1 MVGRSVDKKDE
12 IRAYIKA
19 RSKLGFSLK
28 KLMTEI
34 STAFGPYC
42 VSYDTVRRWKKKFES
57 GVESIKNAPK
67 SGRPKSASRK
77 EIVSKIKETIEGDAR
92 FTVRD
97 FARKVG
103 ISLSTVHLILKKHL
117 KVRKISA
124 RWVPHLLTDEQKR
137 QRVKVAKKLLQMF
150 PKYDKKQFAN
160 VVTGDETWV
169 HYFEPVRKV
178 SNKIW
183 ATKHSKRPI
192 IAKRSLSTKKVLYAI
207 FFSGEGVAIKVPVKK
222 GKSISGKYYKDVV
235 LKKLKKYYQKRRPA
249 TGFKHVRLL
258 HDNALTHTSAI
269 VTAFFKKE
277 KVTVLPHPRI
287 PQTLDHVISFC
298 FRNWKHTLL
307 GGNTS
312 PDRHLD
318 LPFFSTLLLC
328 PNQRTV
334 TPSRSGYIGWNF
346 AFLATGSTSRAWNE
360 YFWANLKFEV
370 SR

>member
-1 MVGRSVDKKDE
+1 MGLHQS
-12 IRAYIKA
+12 
-19 RSKLGFSLK
+19 SLK
-28 KLMTEI
+28 TWLFFEEADDWI
-34 STAFGPYC
+34 STAFEPSC
-42 VSYDTVRRWKKKFES
+42 VSYDTVRRWKKKSES

-67 SGRPKSASRK
+67 SGRPKSASPK
-77 EIVSKIKETIEGDAR
+77 EIVSKIKEIIEGDAR

-97 FARKVG
+97 IAWKVG

-124 RWVPHLLTDEQKR
+124 RWVPHLLTDKQKR

-169 HYFEPVRKV
+169 HYYEPIRKV

-222 GKSISGKYYKDVV
+222 GKSITGKYYKDVV
-235 LKKLKKYYQKRRPA
+235 LKKLKKYYQKRRTA

-258 HDNALTHTSAI
+258 HDNAPVHTSAI
-269 VTAFFKKE
+269 VSSTWQCPSSYLRNSYGVFEERKSNCFASPPIF
-277 KVTVLPHPRI
+277 PRPCPMWFLFVSEIESI
-287 PQTLDHVISFC
+287 PWWAETPVPTGTWICHSSVPYYCTQISLQWRLQEVDTSAETLHF
-298 FRNWKHTLL
+298 
-307 GGNTS
+307 
-312 PDRHLD
+312 
-318 LPFFSTLLLC
+318 
-328 PNQRTV
+328 
-334 TPSRSGYIGWNF
+334 
-346 AFLATGSTSRAWNE
+346 
-360 YFWANLKFEV
+360 
-370 SR
+370 

>member
-1 MVGRSVDKKDE
+1 MQSLTTAVKMVGRSVDKKDE

-19 RSKLGFSLK
+19 RSKLGCSLK

-34 STAFGPYC
+34 STAFGPSC

-67 SGRPKSASRK
+67 SGRPKSASCK
-77 EIVSKIKETIEGDAR
+77 EIVSKIKEIIEGDAR

-97 FARKVG
+97 IARKVG

-192 IAKRSLSTKKVLYAI
+192 IAKSFLSTKKVLYAI

-222 GKSISGKYYKDVV
+222 GKSITGKYYKDVA

-249 TGFKHVRLL
+249 TGFKPSSTWQCPSSYLRNSYGVFKERKSNCFASPPIFPRPCPLWFL
-258 HDNALTHTSAI
+258 FVSEIESIPCWAEIPVLTGTWICHSSVPYYCAQISVSWCLQEVDTSA
-269 VTAFFKKE
+269 E
-277 KVTVLPHPRI
+277 
-287 PQTLDHVISFC
+287 TLHF
-298 FRNWKHTLL
+298 
-307 GGNTS
+307 
-312 PDRHLD
+312 
-318 LPFFSTLLLC
+318 
-328 PNQRTV
+328 
-334 TPSRSGYIGWNF
+334 
-346 AFLATGSTSRAWNE
+346 
-360 YFWANLKFEV
+360 
-370 SR
+370 